1 MPDRVYWDAC
11 VFLSYINGEQERL
24 PMIDALLEE
33 SRSGEIE
40 IITSTVSLA
49 EVAFAEE
56 ERSNGALDP
65 NIEVA
70 IDDMFS
76 DREVVKL
83 VEFHELVAREAR
95 SRMRQAITNG
105 WRLKPMDAIHLA
117 TAFHLDA
124 TQFHTY
130 DKPLLKYQAPVGFPI
145 NEPVTLRPRLPEPP
159 TTLPVDGQG
168 PSESPHG

>member
-24 PMIDALLEE
+24 PVIDALLEE
-33 SRSGEIE
+33 SRSGKIE

-65 NIEVA
+65 KIELA
-70 IDDMFS
+70 IDKIFS

-83 VEFHELVAREAR
+83 VEFHELVASKAR
-95 SRMRQAITNG
+95 IRMRQAITNR
-105 WRLKPMDAIHLA
+105 WSLKPMDAIHLA
-117 TAFHLDA
+117 TAVRLEA

-130 DKPLLKYQAPVGFPI
+130 DETLLKYQESGGFTI
-145 NEPVTLRPRLPEPP
+145 SDPVTLQLRLPEPP
-159 TTLPVDGQG
+159 TTLPGDGQE
-168 PSESPHG
+168 PSESLHG